1 MVNLGGEILIHID
14 KNVRTSGAYVMYKDL
29 FVFQV
34 GPTSKG
40 DTLGVV
46 RLGGHKE
53 ADETAVETAKREVE
67 EEASIDITI
76 LNSPTTY
83 YKEYWNAQSKKLKVE
98 NEVNPI
104 LIIDSL
110 DESLSIMYIAYSK
123 TLPKP
128 SSETNGLLLLSLND
142 IELICTGKITLN
154 DYINQGGVAILKE
167 KMDKELILQP
177 FPQLMFLAELLKED
191 LVLLQQFLIT

>member
-1 MVNLGGEILIHID
+1 MIHID
-14 KNVRTSGAYVMYKDL
+14 KNVRTSGAYVMYRNL

-53 ADETAVETAKREVE
+53 ADETAVQTAKREVK
-67 EEASIDITI
+67 EEASIDVSI
-76 LNSPTTY
+76 LNSPTTF
-83 YKEYWNAQSKKLKVE
+83 YKGNWNAQSKKIKIE
-98 NEVNPI
+98 SEVNPL
-104 LIIDSL
+104 LIIDSQ
-110 DESLSIMYIAYSK
+110 DETLSIMYVAYSK
-123 TLPKP
+123 IPPKP

-154 DYINQGGVAILKE
+154 DYINQDGVAILKE
-167 KMDKELILQP
+167 KMNKDLVLQP
-177 FPQLMFLAELLKED
+177 FPQLLFLAEILKED
-191 LVLLQQFLIT
+191 PTLLYHFLN

>member
-1 MVNLGGEILIHID
+1 MIHID
-14 KNVRTSGAYVMYKDL
+14 KNVRTSGAYVMYKNS

-34 GPTSKG
+34 GPTSEG

-53 ADETAVETAKREVE
+53 ADETAVETAKREVK

-83 YKEYWNAQSKKLKVE
+83 YKENWNAQSKKIKVE

-110 DESLSIMYIAYSK
+110 DESLSIMYVAYSK
-123 TLPKP
+123 IPPKP
-128 SSETNGLLLLSLND
+128 SSETNGLLLLSLSD

-167 KMDKELILQP
+167 TMDKELILQS
-177 FPQLMFLAELLKED
+177 FPQLMFLSELLKED
-191 LVLLQQFLIT
+191 PVLLQQFLN

>member
-1 MVNLGGEILIHID
+1 MIHID
-14 KNVRTSGAYVMYKDL
+14 KNVRTSGAYVMYKNL

-34 GPTSKG
+34 GPTSKR

-46 RLGGHKE
+46 RLGGHIE

-83 YKEYWNAQSKKLKVE
+83 YKESWNAQSKKVKVE

-104 LIIDSL
+104 LIIDSP
-110 DESLSIMYIAYSK
+110 DESLSIMYVAYSK
-123 TLPKP
+123 MLPKP

-154 DYINQGGVAILKE
+154 DYINQGGVSILKE
-167 KMDKELILQP
+167 KMDNELILQT
-177 FPQLMFLAELLKED
+177 FPQLMFLSELLKED
-191 LVLLQQFLIT
+191 PVLLQQFVN

>member
-1 MVNLGGEILIHID
+1 MVNFGGGILIHID
-14 KNVRTSGAYVMYKDL
+14 KNVRTSGAYVMYKNL
-29 FVFQV
+29 FDFQV
-34 GPTSKG
+34 GPTSKR

-46 RLGGHKE
+46 RLGGHIE

-83 YKEYWNAQSKKLKVE
+83 YKESWNAQSKKVKVE

-104 LIIDSL
+104 LIIDSP
-110 DESLSIMYIAYSK
+110 DESLSIMYVAYSK
-123 TLPKP
+123 MLPKP

-142 IELICTGKITLN
+142 IELICTGKIT
-154 DYINQGGVAILKE
+154 
-167 KMDKELILQP
+167 
-177 FPQLMFLAELLKED
+177 
-191 LVLLQQFLIT
+191 

>member
-1 MVNLGGEILIHID
+1 MIHID
-14 KNVRTSGAYVMYKDL
+14 KNVRTSGAYVMYKNL

-53 ADETAVETAKREVE
+53 ANETAVETAKREVK

-76 LNSPTTY
+76 LNSPITY
-83 YKEYWNAQSKKLKVE
+83 YKENWNAQSKKVKIE

-104 LIIDSL
+104 LIIDSP
-110 DESLSIMYIAYSK
+110 DETLSTMYMAHAENEP
-123 TLPKP
+123 TP

-142 IELICTGKITLN
+142 IRLICSKEITLN
-154 DYINQGGVAILKE
+154 DYIKQGGFAILKE

-177 FPQLMFLAELLKED
+177 FPQLLFLEELLKED
-191 LVLLQQFLIT
+191 LVLFQQFLN

>member
-1 MVNLGGEILIHID
+1 MVNFGGGILIHID
-14 KNVRTSGAYVMYKDL
+14 KNVRTSGAYVMYKNL

-34 GPTSKG
+34 GPTSKR

-46 RLGGHKE
+46 RLGGHIE

-83 YKEYWNAQSKKLKVE
+83 YKESWNAQSKKVKVE

-104 LIIDSL
+104 LIIDSP
-110 DESLSIMYIAYSK
+110 DESLSIMYVAYSK
-123 TLPKP
+123 MLPKP

-154 DYINQGGVAILKE
+154 DYINQGGVSILKE
-167 KMDKELILQP
+167 KMDNELILQP
-177 FPQLMFLAELLKED
+177 FPQLMFLSELLKED
-191 LVLLQQFLIT
+191 PVLLQQFVN